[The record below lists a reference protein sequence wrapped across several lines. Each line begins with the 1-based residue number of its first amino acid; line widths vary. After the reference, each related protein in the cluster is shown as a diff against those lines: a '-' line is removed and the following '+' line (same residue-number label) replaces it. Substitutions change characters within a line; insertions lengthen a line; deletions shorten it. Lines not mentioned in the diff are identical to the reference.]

1 MAKRIEIKTSL
12 GVLCAEVGGDKEYPE
27 IFVYLQRG
35 DGSEV
40 DLVAVG
46 TQRGKC
52 EISAYLYTEPW
63 IDDWTQKHTWT
74 EEILMLE
81 DQKAEGLEVSK
92 S

>member
-1 MAKRIEIKTSL
+1 MTKRVEVQTPL

-27 IFVYLQRG
+27 IFVYLQRS

-46 TQRGKC
+46 TQQGKY
-52 EISAYLYTEPW
+52 EINAYLYTEPW

-74 EEILMLE
+74 EGILMLE
-81 DQKAEGLEVSK
+81 DQEAGER
-92 S
+92 